1 MYLLGPVCY
10 LALSRPLMLGLE
22 VQVAMLALA
31 DVTDVTYMRTAE
43 MAQQAN
49 CLYGKHEDLC

>member
-43 MAQQAN
+43 MA
-49 CLYGKHEDLC
+49 